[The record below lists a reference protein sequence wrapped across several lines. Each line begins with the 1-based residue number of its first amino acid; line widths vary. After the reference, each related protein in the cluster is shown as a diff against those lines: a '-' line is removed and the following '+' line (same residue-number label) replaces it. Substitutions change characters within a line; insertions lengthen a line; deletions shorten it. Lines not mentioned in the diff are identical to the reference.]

1 MPKCRHTALCKA
13 TPDGVFTVSIESP
26 LFDESV
32 ANVEV
37 PPESFR
43 QLLGAL
49 EELQTAVRQ
58 IMQASGIAEAH

>member
-1 MPKCRHTALCKA
+1 MTKRQHGALCKT
-13 TPDGVFTVSIESP
+13 TPDGVFTVTIESP

-37 PPESFR
+37 PPESLR

-49 EELQTAVRQ
+49 EELQTMVRQ